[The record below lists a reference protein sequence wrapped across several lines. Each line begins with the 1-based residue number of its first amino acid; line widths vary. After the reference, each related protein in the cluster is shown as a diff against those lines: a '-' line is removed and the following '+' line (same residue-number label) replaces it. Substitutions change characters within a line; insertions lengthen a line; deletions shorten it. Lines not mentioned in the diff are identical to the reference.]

1 MKFQYVF
8 ILFRKSANAIF
19 CIGNCLWKQALLF
32 SNLCNTWVLLNMPAN
47 IANALILA
55 DHISDDKRLFS
66 LHDPSGSPFLWQ
78 ECQKRCLF
86 SVKQERLGISARW
99 RQCCLVTALLAGRTA
114 SIRSTLTLVVSLSSQ
129 ADQPMHSY
137 TSSASRSTVEAKLV
151 HPDSSKAPLF
161 ILCALTYFSYI
172 V

>member
-78 ECQKRCLF
+78 ECQKKVLIQCQARKSGHICKMKAVLF
-86 SVKQERLGISARW
+86 SNCSA
-99 RQCCLVTALLAGRTA
+99 AGRTA

-129 ADQPMHSY
+129 ADQPRHSY
-137 TSSASRSTVEAKLV
+137 TSGASRSTVEAKLV